1 MKLPVFPA
9 AWAARAPPATGLA
22 LRSPLAFLS
31 AASRPLAAHPFHA
44 PLPLARWL
52 ATRSHSTAAGST
64 LTVPK
69 EKGGGGKT
77 RAVLVKMGDDAG
89 PFYLLKDPGALG
101 LDGMSLLEALAD
113 TKGFAPDLA
122 GVALQRCTVHVC
134 TSASDERPSADEV
147 KTAVPLEGAK
157 TLGAL
162 AATAPPGAN
171 LFVRVTLP
179 GSAAAAGN
187 SE

>member
-89 PFYLLKDPGALG
+89 PFNLLKDPGVE
-101 LDGMSLLEALAD
+101 DMDRMSLLKALRRD
-113 TKGFAPDLA
+113 EGFASHLA
-122 GVALQRCTVHVC
+122 GAALDMCTVLAC
-134 TSASDERPSADEV
+134 TSASDEKPSADEAM
-147 KTAVPLEGAK
+147 TAVPLEGAK

-162 AATAPPGAN
+162 AAAAPPGAN

-179 GSAAAAGN
+179 GRAAAAGN